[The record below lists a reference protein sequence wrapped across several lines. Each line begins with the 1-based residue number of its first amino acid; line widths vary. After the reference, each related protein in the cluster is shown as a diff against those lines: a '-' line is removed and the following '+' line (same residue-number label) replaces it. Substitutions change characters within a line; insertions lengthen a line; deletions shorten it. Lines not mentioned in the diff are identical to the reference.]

1 MGCGSG
7 KHHIIGEEK
16 GRCVFVI
23 GGPCSGRTTQCK
35 NIVTEFKYVQY
46 SLEEIFKR
54 IILEKNFG
62 GWELLE
68 LDLQRG
74 KYISSERVVKIL
86 RNIVSNSV
94 EKKILF
100 RDFPRDHV
108 DLEEWKQKMNDVANI
123 TAILYLELQD
133 DEIIKRCIEFG
144 QTEESAINQIEKFK
158 EDIIPIIPEFEENKK
173 LIKID
178 ANDVEELIFENIKRE
193 FIERKLYV

>member
-1 MGCGSG
+1 MGCSSN
-7 KHHIIGEEK
+7 KHPIVSDEK

-46 SLEEIFKR
+46 SLEEIFNK
-54 IILEKNFG
+54 IINEKNLKD
-62 GWELLE
+62 WELLE
-68 LDLQRG
+68 LDLKRG
-74 KYISSERVVKIL
+74 KYISSERVVKFL
-86 RNIVSNSV
+86 KTLVSNSI

-108 DLEEWKQKMNDVANI
+108 DLEEWKQKMNDVADI
-123 TAILYLELQD
+123 KAILYLVLE
-133 DEIIKRCIEFG
+133 DEEIVKRCIEFG
-144 QTEESAINQIEKFK
+144 QTEDSARNQIEKFK
-158 EDIIPIIPEFEENKK
+158 QDIIPIIPEFEENKK

-178 ANDVEELIFENIKRE
+178 ANDTEDLIFYNIKRE